1 MSAQDPRPAPR
12 RRKLVLRK
20 IADGAARAP
29 AEVAPSSGSIS
40 AVRSSAR
47 ASQSF
52 DEHVPQASLPK
63 PRPSLMLPLESEPAL
78 TEPHS
83 ERVLAA
89 RQEPEQEP
97 EEVEPEEAIALEEDP
112 PPQAS
117 PQEWLSPAAD
127 DWRSSDVGDIAAM
140 TPAIP
145 REPAVPVWAPIATQ
159 PAAQP
164 SMPRMN
170 APGVAPGPSREWVP
184 RASVAPVVNT
194 LPPAGAVLNPFR
206 VRRRLSADSKLL
218 AGGGALA
225 AAMLLVALGVLLG
238 QRSSAPGAPSAAA
251 SGPYPVVVDTRAA
264 APVALPAA
272 PAVPPVEA
280 RPAPEPAAIP
290 RSSLSPPPRSPCR
303 SSSCGAA
310 SRSRLVGR
318 PGGAQGGQPY
328 GRLDRRRVT
337 GRPLCL
343 DCDAARGGRRWRY
356 ARGARAS
363 RQRCSGR
370 AGGLGDCGD
379 CSSAR

>member
-1 MSAQDPRPAPR
+1 M
-12 RRKLVLRK
+12 
-20 IADGAARAP
+20 
-29 AEVAPSSGSIS
+29 
-40 AVRSSAR
+40 
-47 ASQSF
+47 
-52 DEHVPQASLPK
+52 
-63 PRPSLMLPLESEPAL
+63 
-78 TEPHS
+78 
-83 ERVLAA
+83 
-89 RQEPEQEP
+89 
-97 EEVEPEEAIALEEDP
+97 EPEEAIALEEDP

-290 RSSLSPPPRSPCR
+290 EVKLVAPATVAVQELPAVGQPR
-303 SSSCGAA
+303 
-310 SRSRLVGR
+310 
-318 PGGAQGGQPY
+318 AQGWSVAPAAPKAGSPTV
-328 GRLDRRRVT
+328 GWTVAGSPVARSASTATPPVAAGAGDTHEAPAPVASAAAVAPEASAT
-337 GRPLCL
+337 AAIAPAPVDPLVQAVR
-343 DCDAARGGRRWRY
+343 DDIREDEARTK
-356 ARGARAS
+356 
-363 RQRCSGR
+363 
-370 AGGLGDCGD
+370 
-379 CSSAR
+379 